1 MTGSVPNYFTNS
13 LEFLKKFGEPL
24 IDAYKKSDIP
34 DEKDM
39 VSVLDGDRAMPSG
52 PKKKEKKTKVATK
65 SLKPVP
71 KEAKKPADEMSDVN
85 LSTQFK
91 SLDHVAEVLNA
102 TPEEVEAATRAITA
116 DLDKGK
122 FTSYKGKVFDDLNA
136 IHPGN
141 WSETQTQKIIEAI
154 RFAREEQGKAKSG
167 S

>member
-1 MTGSVPNYFTNS
+1 MMKIFRKRLNQNEKLIRNIERYDKKEKAKQQESKVLGQKPIKRTTN
-13 LEFLKKFGEPL
+13 
-24 IDAYKKSDIP
+24 
-34 DEKDM
+34 
-39 VSVLDGDRAMPSG
+39 
-52 PKKKEKKTKVATK
+52 KKEKKTKVATK

-102 TPEEVEAATRAITA
+102 TPEEVENATRAITA
-116 DLDKGK
+116 DLNKGK

-141 WSETQTQKIIEAI
+141 WSEPQTQKIIEAI
-154 RFAREEQGKAKSG
+154 SFAREEKGKAKSG